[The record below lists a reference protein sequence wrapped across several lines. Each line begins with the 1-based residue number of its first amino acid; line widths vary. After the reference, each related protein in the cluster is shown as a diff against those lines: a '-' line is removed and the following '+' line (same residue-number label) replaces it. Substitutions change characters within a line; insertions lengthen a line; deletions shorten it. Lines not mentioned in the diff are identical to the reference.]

1 MRNISIQPQGIF
13 RTAKILFAICLAPLA
28 NAAGLAE
35 IPVERVYGLAA
46 QLPERPHGIG
56 PICGDREA
64 WTAANIEDRT
74 TEVRRIAEKLLKQ
87 DFPAWDQDLYLEY
100 SSKGIRPNG
109 ERMMNARKAWLYPL
123 TVAECVEGKGRF
135 IPAIE
140 RTITELV
147 EQPTWTWPA
156 HDRTLRNLRDHNY
169 EVDLLAADT
178 AHDLA
183 QAVYMLGD
191 WIRSDLRRR
200 TQSALN
206 ERIFEPLR
214 RSFSG
219 ANKDNFWLRADHN
232 WNAVCLKGTVAA
244 ALTILPDRKDRAL
257 FAAAGEYYIQR
268 YVSGFSPDGYT
279 SEGPG
284 YWNYG
289 FSHFAALREA
299 LLHNTGG
306 KLDLFAN
313 AKVRSMAMYG
323 YQIEMLPNNIAAFG
337 DAPTKTRMDDFT
349 RAYANDALNLGQVQ
363 HLSTMTLG
371 GGQSGNDAPLAK
383 AALVLFSEMKP
394 ANARGDES
402 STGIGLR
409 SYFDSVGVLVSR
421 PAPGDKLAV
430 SIKAGG
436 NGNHSH
442 NDVGSY
448 TIGLSAEQPT
458 GDVGNT
464 QYSAKTFSKERYT
477 IAGISSWGHPV
488 PVVAGAR
495 QVEADKIKPRVISTR
510 FSDDAD
516 EITINMSDAYS
527 VPILRSLT
535 RRLVHDRTKSG
546 SVTITDRF
554 DFTVPASF
562 EVALT
567 TLGNWNQNPDGSI
580 ELWQKSEHLTAHVD
594 SSSTWTLKP
603 EVSNEEGLA
612 FTRIGIVLNN
622 IEKAGY
628 VTVHFEPTHP

>member
-1 MRNISIQPQGIF
+1 MPNLPIQPECF
-13 RTAKILFAICLAPLA
+13 HRTAGILLALCLSQVAF
-28 NAAGLAE
+28 AAGLAE
-35 IPVERVYGLAA
+35 IPVERVYNLAA
-46 QLPERPHGIG
+46 QLPERPQGFG
-56 PICGDREA
+56 PVCADRDA
-64 WTAANIEDRT
+64 WAAAIIAVRT
-74 TEVRRIAEKLLKQ
+74 TEVRRTAEKLLKQ

-100 SSKGIRPNG
+100 SHKGTRPNG
-109 ERMMNARKAWLYPL
+109 EKMMNARKAWLYPL

-140 RTITELV
+140 RTVTELV

-183 QAVYMLGD
+183 QAIYMLGD
-191 WIRSDLRRR
+191 WIRPDLRRR
-200 TQSALN
+200 TLSALD
-206 ERIFEPLR
+206 ERVFEPLR
-214 RSFSG
+214 KSFSG
-219 ANKDNFWLRADHN
+219 ANKDNFWLHADHN

-244 ALTILPDRKDRAL
+244 ALTILPDRKDRGL
-257 FAAAGEYYIQR
+257 FAAAGEHYIQR
-268 YVSGFSPDGYT
+268 YVSGFTPEGYT

-289 FSHFAALREA
+289 FSHFAALREV
-299 LLHNTGG
+299 LIQNTGG
-306 KLDLFAN
+306 KLDLFADS
-313 AKVRSMAMYG
+313 KVRNMAMYG
-323 YQIEMLPNNIAAFG
+323 YRIEMLPNNIAAFG
-337 DAPTKTRMDDFT
+337 DAPTKTSMDEFT

-363 HLSTMTLG
+363 HLSIVTLG
-371 GGQSGNDAPLAK
+371 AGQSGNDAPLAK
-383 AALVLFSEMKP
+383 AALALFGDLRP
-394 ANARGDES
+394 VNANGDES
-402 STGIGLR
+402 STGIGLH

-421 PAPGDKLAV
+421 PSPGDKLAV

-448 TIGLSAEQPT
+448 TIGLGAEQPT

-477 IAGISSWGHPV
+477 IAGINSWGHPV
-488 PVVAGAR
+488 PVVAGAL

-516 EITINMSDAYS
+516 EITINMADAYS
-527 VPILRSLT
+527 VPVLRSLT
-535 RRLVHDRTKSG
+535 RKLVHDRGKSG

-554 DFTVPASF
+554 DFTTPSSF

-567 TLGNWNQNPDGSI
+567 TLGSWKQNPDGSI
-580 ELWQKSEHLTAHVD
+580 DLWQKNEHLTAHIE
-594 SSSTWTLKP
+594 SSGPWKMKS
-603 EVSNEEGLA
+603 EISNEEGLS

-622 IEKAGY
+622 PEKSGY
-628 VTVHFEPTHP
+628 VTVQFEPARP